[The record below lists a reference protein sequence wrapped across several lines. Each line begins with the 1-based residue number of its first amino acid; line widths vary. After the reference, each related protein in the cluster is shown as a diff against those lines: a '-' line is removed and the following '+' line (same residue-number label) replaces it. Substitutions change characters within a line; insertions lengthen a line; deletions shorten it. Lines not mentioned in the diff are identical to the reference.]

1 MPEELGDMKKSME
14 RKRNKEQYKRLIK
27 LSFAAVM
34 LLGLCFLYGVTWIG
48 YYNKH
53 ILQIP
58 FYRRGNWLI
67 AVSYTHLDVYKR
79 QPLYN
84 DKSNQSD
91 PLKNLRKCSRCV

>member
-58 FYRRGNWLI
+58 FTGEETGLSFCCM
-67 AVSYTHLDVYKR
+67 AF
-79 QPLYN
+79 
-84 DKSNQSD
+84 
-91 PLKNLRKCSRCV
+91 C